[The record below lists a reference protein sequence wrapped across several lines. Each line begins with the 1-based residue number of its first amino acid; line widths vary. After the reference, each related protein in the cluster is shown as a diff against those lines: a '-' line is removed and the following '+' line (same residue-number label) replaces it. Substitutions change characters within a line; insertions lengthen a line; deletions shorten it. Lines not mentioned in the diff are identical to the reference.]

1 MVSWK
6 SSKQTFIARFT
17 MESELIA
24 SEKTSSE
31 AELLRDLLADL
42 PIAGYPHTTASIH
55 CDC

>member
-1 MVSWK
+1 
-6 SSKQTFIARFT
+6 

-24 SEKTSSE
+24 SETTSSE

-42 PIAGYPHTTASIH
+42 PIVGYPPTTASIH